1 MKGLIVREKYLERIL
16 PYMNKDIIKIFVGQ
30 RRVGKSYLLYQV
42 MDEIKKVKKAPNI
55 IYINKELNE
64 FIDIKNNQDL
74 HNYVKYRSVEGTLNY
89 LFIDEIQAIESFELA
104 LRSLAAEKGYDIYC
118 TGSNAKLLSGE
129 LATWLGGRYIEIP
142 VYPLTYNEF
151 LVFHKLQDTPD
162 NLIMYLR
169 YGGLPY
175 LRNLELTDEV
185 VFDYLRNI
193 YQAILFRDVVAR
205 HHLRNVEFLERL
217 VLYLANNAGNLVS
230 ANNISKYLKSQG
242 INVAVSVILSYLDY
256 LNAAFFVSRVKRSD
270 IRGKRIFESGEKYY
284 FTDIG
289 LRNSIAGY
297 KAFDMGL
304 IIENAVFNHLLSST
318 YSVMVGKSDDKEV
331 DFIAEKDNDRIY
343 LQVAL
348 RITDESTRGREF
360 GNLQEIPDNYPKR
373 VISMDEYTGSSHEGI
388 KHIPLRTFLASTV
401 W

>member
-1 MKGLIVREKYLERIL
+1 MKELIIREKYLERIL
-16 PYMNKDIIKIFVGQ
+16 PFMNKDVIKIFVGQ
-30 RRVGKSYLLYQV
+30 RRVGKTYILNQV
-42 MDEIKKVKKAPNI
+42 MDKIRKENKSPNI

-64 FIDIKNNQDL
+64 YIDIKDNQDL
-74 HNYVKYRSVEGTLNY
+74 YRFVKSKSQKGTLNY
-89 LFIDEIQAIESFELA
+89 LFIDEIQAIENFELA

-118 TGSNAKLLSGE
+118 TGSKAKLLSGE

-151 LVFHKLQDTPD
+151 LTFHQLFDNQD
-162 NLIMYLR
+162 NMIMFLR

-175 LRNLELTDEV
+175 LKNLTLTDEI

-205 HHLRNVEFLERL
+205 YHLRNVEFLERL
-217 VLYLANNAGNLVS
+217 VLYLAKNTGTIVS

-242 INVAVSVILSYLDY
+242 VNVAVSVIISYLDY
-256 LNAAFFVSRVKRSD
+256 LNSAFFVSRVNRSD

-289 LRNSIAGY
+289 LRNTIAGY
-297 KAFDMGL
+297 SAFDMGL
-304 IIENAVFNHLLSST
+304 IIENAVFNHLVSNS
-318 YSVMVGKSDDKEV
+318 YRVRVGKSGDKEI
-331 DFIAEKDNDRIY
+331 DFIAEKDNERIY

-348 RITDESTRGREF
+348 NITDESTRNREF
-360 GNLQEIPDNYPKR
+360 GNLQKIPDNYPKR
-373 VISMDEYTGSSHEGI
+373 VISMDEYKGSSYEGI
-388 KHIPLRTFLASTV
+388 IYIPLRTFLASTV

>member
-1 MKGLIVREKYLERIL
+1 MKELIIREKYLERIL
-16 PYMNKDIIKIFVGQ
+16 PFMNKDVIKIFVGQ
-30 RRVGKSYLLYQV
+30 RRVGKTYILNQV
-42 MDEIKKVKKAPNI
+42 MDKIRKENKSPNI

-64 FIDIKNNQDL
+64 YIDIKDNQDL
-74 HNYVKYRSVEGTLNY
+74 YRFVKSKSQKGTLNY
-89 LFIDEIQAIESFELA
+89 LFIDEIQAIENFELA

-151 LVFHKLQDTPD
+151 LTFHQLFDNQD
-162 NLIMYLR
+162 NMIMFLR

-175 LRNLELTDEV
+175 LKNLTLTDEI

-205 HHLRNVEFLERL
+205 YHLRNVEFLERL
-217 VLYLANNAGNLVS
+217 VLYLAKNTGTIVS

-242 INVAVSVILSYLDY
+242 VNVAVSVIISYLDY
-256 LNAAFFVSRVKRSD
+256 LNSAFFVSRVNRSD

-289 LRNSIAGY
+289 LRNTIAGY
-297 KAFDMGL
+297 SAFDMGL
-304 IIENAVFNHLLSST
+304 IIENAVFNHLVSNS
-318 YSVMVGKSDDKEV
+318 YRVRVGKSGDKEI
-331 DFIAEKDNDRIY
+331 DFIAEKDNERIY

-348 RITDESTRGREF
+348 NITDESTRNREF
-360 GNLQEIPDNYPKR
+360 GNLQKIPDNYPKR
-373 VISMDEYTGSSHEGI
+373 VISMDEYKGSSYEGI
-388 KHIPLRTFLASTV
+388 IYIPLRTFLASTV

>member
-1 MKGLIVREKYLERIL
+1 Y
-16 PYMNKDIIKIFVGQ
+16 D
-30 RRVGKSYLLYQV
+30 
-42 MDEIKKVKKAPNI
+42 
-55 IYINKELNE
+55 
-64 FIDIKNNQDL
+64 
-74 HNYVKYRSVEGTLNY
+74 YVKSKSVTGHMNY

-104 LRSLAAEKGYDIYC
+104 LRSLVAERGYDIYC

-142 VYPLTYNEF
+142 IYPLTYNEF
-151 LVFHKLQDTPD
+151 LLFHQLHNSSDTL
-162 NLIMYLR
+162 NLYLR

-175 LRNLELTDEV
+175 LKNLELNDEV

-217 VLYLANNAGNLVS
+217 ILYLANHSGSLVS

-242 INVAVSVILSYLDY
+242 INVAVSVVLAYLDY
-256 LNAAFFVSRVKRSD
+256 LAAAFFVSKVKRSD
-270 IRGKRIFESGEKYY
+270 IRGKKIFESGEKYY

-297 KAFDMGL
+297 SAFDMGL
-304 IIENAVFNHLLSST
+304 IIENSVFNHLLSSA
-318 YSVMVGKSDDKEV
+318 YRVRVGKSGDKEI
-331 DFIAEKDNDRIY
+331 DFIAEKDNEKIY

-348 RITDESTRGREF
+348 RITDESTRDREF
-360 GNLQEIPDNYPKR
+360 GNLQEISDNYPKML
-373 VISMDEYTGSSHEGI
+373 ITMDEYTGPSHEGI
-388 KHIPLRTFLASTV
+388 RHIPLREFLTTTD